1 MHLTPLN
8 SANPYQAFPPAN
20 KALQEPN
27 GLLAI
32 GGCLSPPRLMNA
44 YRNGIF
50 PWFNPGDPILWWSPD
65 PRLILFPEQLHISRS
80 LNKTLNKNSFNL
92 TLNQCFSDVMQA
104 CAEPRNQAAGTW
116 INAEM
121 LRAYQQLHNMG
132 IAHSVEVW
140 LDQRLVGGL
149 YGVAI
154 GQIFFGES
162 MFHSVTDA
170 SKIAFVHLVQQLKT
184 WNYQLIDCQVH
195 TPHLC
200 SLGAQNIDRNQFNA
214 FLAHYCGEPPHPNA
228 WKTP

>member
-20 KALQEPN
+20 KALKEPN

-80 LNKTLNKNSFNL
+80 LQKTLNKNSFNL

-104 CAEPRNQAAGTW
+104 CAEPRNEATGTW
-116 INAEM
+116 INADM
-121 LRAYQQLHNMG
+121 LNAYQQLHNMG

-162 MFHSVTDA
+162 MFHRVTDA
-170 SKIAFVHLVQQLKT
+170 SKIAFVHLVQQLKA

-200 SLGAQNIDRNQFNA
+200 SLGAHNIDRNQFNA
-214 FLAHYCGEPPHPNA
+214 FLTHYCEEPPHPNA
-228 WKTP
+228 WKTA